1 MYKVKKEDLI
11 GLLTG
16 FPIEVVQLMLEYQF
30 LQTGKTDISVFQKD
44 HWSGLPAGGFFWED
58 TPKKKDFWYE
68 VIIKKNF
75 NLFFE
80 KYPKNRDLLINL
92 LEDWAAQKEKF
103 KALSNTLKVI
113 IYRIDRDI
121 KEECGQEFK
130 FPDVFFVGNWGWCLE
145 GDLAKETGKAKI
157 GFSNKSDYT
166 TIFNLDIE
174 DHWPISLKEL
184 KMLNERLYNL
194 KIEELEAEIIKLNS

>member
-11 GLLTG
+11 GQIAD
-16 FPIEVVQLMLEYQF
+16 FPIEVVQLMLQHQF
-30 LQTGKTDISVFQKD
+30 LQTGKIDISVFQKSVGGTEEME
-44 HWSGLPAGGFFWED
+44 WVIAPEGL
-58 TPKKKDFWYE
+58 DFWRE

-80 KYPKNRDLLINL
+80 KYPRQRDLLINL

-130 FPDVFFVGNWGWCLE
+130 FPNVFFVGDWGWCLE
-145 GDLAKETGKAKI
+145 GDLAKETGRAKI

-184 KMLNERLYNL
+184 KMLNERLHNL